1 MAFGLYE
8 AAFAFN
14 TRCVASIESCNLFC
28 ELAPPEL
35 NLLRRVVEERR
46 FAAGEEI
53 FREGDQGDGFYV
65 VGEGLVEISGLAEDK
80 TRCSFAQ
87 FEAGDFFGEMAVLD
101 DKPRS
106 ATATAVTDVALLFI
120 PREAMLELLTRSPA
134 LSLGLL
140 REVSERL
147 RRFDLQYTH
156 EFLQNERL
164 AIVGRFARSIAH
176 DLKNPLTIIE
186 LALHAACGADSSP
199 QTWHTCAE
207 RISRQVERICEMVND
222 IMEFT
227 HPRGVASE
235 LALTD
240 YATFVGQTIS
250 EVQPEV
256 EMKSSTIELKNQPP
270 AVTLAINAKRL
281 RRVFFN
287 LIHNATDAMPEG
299 GKITLRFIRSNAE
312 VVTEIQD
319 AGRGVP
325 PEMENRLFEPFASH
339 GKAHGTGLGLSI
351 CKRIVED
358 HRGRIWARSEPGRG
372 AAFSFALPLPR

>member
-1 MAFGLYE
+1 M
-8 AAFAFN
+8 
-14 TRCVASIESCNLFC
+14 ASIESCKLFC
-28 ELAPPEL
+28 ELTQPEL
-35 NLLRRVVEERR
+35 DALREVVDERR

-53 FREGDQGDGFYV
+53 FKEGDEGEGVYV
-65 VGEGLVEISGLAEDK
+65 VGDGLVEISGLVGQK
-80 TRCSFAQ
+80 LRCTFAQ
-87 FEAGDFFGEMAVLD
+87 FGPGDFFGEMAVLD
-101 DKPRS
+101 EKPRS
-106 ATATAVTDVALLFI
+106 ATALAVTEVTLLFI
-120 PREAMLELLTRSPA
+120 PRDAMLELLRRSPA

-147 RRFDLQYTH
+147 RRFDTQYTH

-186 LALHAACGADSSP
+186 LALHAASAPDATP
-199 QTWHTCAE
+199 ETWHQAAE
-207 RISRQVERICEMVND
+207 RIRKQVAQVCEMIDD

-227 HPRGVASE
+227 HPRGVAAE
-235 LALTD
+235 FAPTN
-240 YATFVGQTIS
+240 YAAFVEQTIS
-250 EVQPEV
+250 EIQPEA
-256 EMKSSTIELKNQPP
+256 EMKSSTIELKNPPP

-287 LIHNATDAMPEG
+287 LIHNATDAMPDG
-299 GKITLRFIRSNAE
+299 GKITVRFIRTNAE

-319 AGRGVP
+319 AGRGIP

-372 AAFSFALPLPR
+372 SVFSFALPLPN